1 MPQLSPCTLE
11 PVGHYKGNPHATTG
25 REAREPQLEPS
36 AAKYIYIYKINLL
49 KIELLDKS
57 KKIQNESPLF
67 IIVDIN

>member
-1 MPQLSPCTLE
+1 M
-11 PVGHYKGNPHATTG
+11 ATTG